1 MSSGKPKAK
10 VKDMNLPDAP
20 EPSRCRNEN
29 IKGGVRSISSIK
41 IAEYL
46 AKKEKERYE
55 RKERKKHFE

>member
-20 EPSRCRNEN
+20 EPSRCKDKIDGR
-29 IKGGVRSISSIK
+29 VRSISAIK
-41 IAEYL
+41 IAEYV
-46 AKKEKERYE
+46 AKEEKERYE